1 MARLLFTILGLLV
14 AFLAALYQIY
24 LSPLLQVLGVFRTVE
39 NFGLDPAACR
49 GLPEFQACEK
59 IVLHQP
65 TGILYLACSTPESR
79 LAWTPAMGQ
88 LNAQNR
94 SVEDYIATFDPT
106 TSKITRLELQNYH
119 SDQPISVHGM
129 DVVPSS
135 TNPNVLFVYL
145 VNHRAPPRE
154 QDSEIVG
161 ADSVIEVFKTTV
173 SGAQLVHIKTV
184 RDSNVILTPNDVA
197 GDANGKGFYFTN
209 DHSFKVSHVRTLRS
223 VFSSTTSVGYCHL
236 DHGCKIVA
244 SGLHSNNGIV
254 KAPEL
259 NASVYVASNMGGKIS
274 VFERQAV
281 DDSLIL
287 MDVIH
292 IGQALD
298 NLSLD
303 HHGHLWAAAFPK
315 AQDMVEHLTK
325 NPLHLS
331 PVAAFKI
338 SVNTGPGSFYGEKYA
353 VEKIFENDG
362 TIVSGS
368 TSVVHDSERGMLFM
382 HGVAAHQLVVCRVQY

>member
-49 GLPEFQACEK
+49 GLPVFQACEK

-65 TGILYLACSTPESR
+65 TGTLYLACSTPESR

-94 SVEDYIATFDPT
+94 SAEDYIATFDPV

-135 TNPNVLFVYL
+135 TNPNELFVYL

-154 QDSEIVG
+154 QDSETVG

-173 SGAQLVHIKTV
+173 SGDQLVHIKTV
-184 RDSNVILTPNDVA
+184 RDPNVISTPNDVA
-197 GDANGKGFYFTN
+197 GDADGKGFYFTN
-209 DHSFKVSHVRTLRS
+209 DHGFKVSHVRTLRN

-244 SGLHSNNGIV
+244 SGLYTNNGIV

-303 HHGHLWAAAFPK
+303 NNGHLWVAAFPK

-382 HGVAAHQLVVCRVQY
+382 HGVAAHQLVVCRV

>member
-94 SVEDYIATFDPT
+94 SVDDYIATFDPT

-135 TNPNVLFVYL
+135 TNPNELFVYL

-154 QDSEIVG
+154 QDVETVG
-161 ADSVIEVFKTTV
+161 ADSVIEIFKTTV
-173 SGAQLVHIKTV
+173 SGNQLVHIKTV
-184 RDSNVILTPNDVA
+184 RDSNIISTPNDVA

-209 DHSFKVSHVRTLRS
+209 DHGFKVSHVRTLRN

-244 SGLHSNNGIV
+244 SGLYTNNGIV

-274 VFERQAV
+274 VFERQASGLLKNPFYV
-281 DDSLIL
+281 
-287 MDVIH
+287 
-292 IGQALD
+292 GQALD

-382 HGVAAHQLVVCRVQY
+382 HGVAAHQLVVCRV

>member
-1 MARLLFTILGLLV
+1 MARLLFSILGSLV
-14 AFLAALYQIY
+14 AFLAVLYQIY
-24 LSPLLQVLGVFRTVE
+24 ISPLLQVIGVFRTVE

-65 TGILYLACSTPESR
+65 NGILYLACSTPESR

-94 SVEDYIATFDPT
+94 STDDYIATFDPA

-135 TNPNVLFVYL
+135 TNRNELFVYL
-145 VNHRAPPRE
+145 VNHRAPPHE
-154 QDSEIVG
+154 QDAETVG
-161 ADSVIEVFKTTV
+161 ADSVVEIFKTTV
-173 SGAQLVHIKTV
+173 SGNQLVHIKTV
-184 RDSNVILTPNDVA
+184 RDSNIILSPNDVA

-209 DHSFKVSHVRTLRS
+209 DHSFKISHVRTLRN
-223 VFSSTTSVGYCHL
+223 VFSPTSVGYCHL

-244 SGLHSNNGIV
+244 SGLYTNNGIV

-303 HHGHLWAAAFPK
+303 NNGHLWAAAFPK

-362 TIVSGS
+362 TTVSGS

-382 HGVAAHQLVVCRVQY
+382 HGVASHQLVVCRV

>member
-24 LSPLLQVLGVFRTVE
+24 LSPLLQVIGVFRTVE

-94 SVEDYIATFDPT
+94 SADDYIATFDPA

-135 TNPNVLFVYL
+135 TNRNELFVYL
-145 VNHRAPPRE
+145 VNHRAPPHE
-154 QDSEIVG
+154 QDAETVG
-161 ADSVIEVFKTTV
+161 ADSVVEIFKTTV
-173 SGAQLVHIKTV
+173 SGNQLVHIKTV
-184 RDSNVILTPNDVA
+184 RDSNIILSPNDVA

-209 DHSFKVSHVRTLRS
+209 DHSFKISHVRTLRN
-223 VFSSTTSVGYCHL
+223 VFSSTSVGYCHL

-244 SGLHSNNGIV
+244 SGLYTNNGIV

-274 VFERQAV
+274 VFERQASGLLKNPFYV
-281 DDSLIL
+281 
-287 MDVIH
+287 
-292 IGQALD
+292 GQALD

-362 TIVSGS
+362 TTVSGS

-382 HGVAAHQLVVCRVQY
+382 HGVASHQLVVCRV